1 MTNQHGRLEFK
12 VSEIEE
18 KMLEEVSAYL
28 VGRIWERDKKSEA
41 KMNIVVPAGKTAD
54 KFYEKFAEIVNE
66 LDVNLENV
74 HFYVGEDFYP
84 LRKDHPMSFSGS
96 LKRNL
101 EDKIEI
107 NPENMH
113 YIEERKSLED
123 NVEVIRRLGQEKADI
138 FIAGLNESGTICGLR
153 SSLQWMVRSLYMNL
167 IDLRETEE
175 IAKLKEPDWFK
186 KVHADVSELLG
197 PEAIKKYFP
206 DLDLKPTHIMTYGYV
221 PIIESKELI
230 IIASGKKKKTAMER
244 FMLGLDEKISIGS
257 DRIRGKGDALQSNS
271 LSEIINYR
279 CIPPYFVHDTNKTLF
294 YLDSDAMPSLNGESE
309 K

>member
-1 MTNQHGRLEFK
+1 
-12 VSEIEE
+12 
-18 KMLEEVSAYL
+18 
-28 VGRIWERDKKSEA
+28 
-41 KMNIVVPAGKTAD
+41 VVPAGKTAD
-54 KFYEKFAEIVNE
+54 KFYEKFTEEISNTGA
-66 LDVNLENV
+66 NLERV

-107 NPENMH
+107 NPENIH
-113 YIEERKSLED
+113 YVEERKSLED
-123 NVEVIRRLGQEKADI
+123 NVEVLRRLGQESADI
-138 FIAGLNESGTICGLR
+138 FIAGLNESGAICGLR
-153 SSLQWMVRSLYMNL
+153 SSLQWMVKSLYMNL

-197 PEAIKKYFP
+197 PEAMKKYFS

-244 FMLGLDEKISIGS
+244 FMLGLDMEILVGS
-257 DRIRGKGDALQSNS
+257 DRIRGKGDNLQSNS

-279 CIPPYFVHDTNKTLF
+279 CNSPYFAQSANKTLF
-294 YLDSDAMPSLNGESE
+294 YLDRDAMPSLNGESE